1 MSTRPL
7 AQLRWTKAEIQ
18 KKWTL
23 CLNINSWFPKIDEVH
38 VFEKKTPERFSD
50 ESLNEKLR
58 QPVLDNE
65 FHLKKA
71 LLRKALILAV
81 QL

>member
-1 MSTRPL
+1 MKYMFS
-7 AQLRWTKAEIQ
+7 K
-18 KKWTL
+18 
-23 CLNINSWFPKIDEVH
+23 
-38 VFEKKTPERFSD
+38 KKTPERFSD